1 MASTAVPESSSVMI
15 DQLAQFRRIAN
26 LADGTRVLLRPLQP
40 GDRAGLVT
48 LFSAVSPEDL
58 RFLRQDVTDPDVID
72 DWFGDYDLRRV
83 FPLVALVNDRI
94 VGDATLHMGE
104 GPQRHLAWLRIYVA
118 PEFRRR
124 GVARMLVESLVD
136 VARKMGLHQV
146 LAEVIRTRVKVIK
159 LFEALGFSRE
169 LRYPDYFM
177 VPDGEVFDTDVLILR
192 LVRTVE
198 YY

>member
-1 MASTAVPESSSVMI
+1 MASTAVSESSSVMS

-40 GDRAGLVT
+40 GDRAGLSV
-48 LFSAVSPEDL
+48 LFSTVPQEDL
-58 RFLRQDVTDPDVID
+58 RFLRQDVTDPAVLDQ
-72 DWFGDYDLRRV
+72 WFEDYDLRRV

-124 GVARMLVESLVD
+124 GVARMLVEGLVD

-177 VPDGEVFDTDVLILR
+177 APDGEVFDTDVLILR